1 MATISRSHRPTACRT
16 TSRWPLVTG
25 SNEPG
30 YSAIRGI
37 APPTAPRAARQAEL
51 GFALRRALFHGRFDH
66 ETKLRGMKPFSAIGE
81 DSPKRRLGINPQ
93 RTTGPKRSRQGT
105 VMI

>member
-1 MATISRSHRPTACRT
+1 MVKISRSHRTTACLT

-37 APPTAPRAARQAEL
+37 NPVYPAPDGPASGPVLRQSLIGRLLFRLGRWTPPWDGGPPTPAFFHLPTRA
-51 GFALRRALFHGRFDH
+51 
-66 ETKLRGMKPFSAIGE
+66 ETKL
-81 DSPKRRLGINPQ
+81 PQ
-93 RTTGPKRSRQGT
+93 EETKFAT
-105 VMI
+105 